1 MLEALQNAEKLLDNL
16 HIGVVLHAPDTSIL
30 FANSSALNLLHLT
43 LEQAQGRVAID
54 PHWHFV
60 DEYKVPLS
68 QEAYPVNKVL
78 ATQSELINYV
88 IGINDIQWEGITWV
102 QVNAYPVFDDYQQI
116 QQVAI
121 TMTDIT
127 QHRQDI
133 PFEAIVS
140 NANDVVLVTEAQNIE
155 GPEHPKIVY
164 VNQAFSDLTGY
175 SFYEIVGLT
184 PRVLQGINTDPK
196 AKMCIKKA
204 IQKQQSV
211 SCQLLNYKK
220 NGEEYWIEIN
230 ISPLRNSLGQV
241 VYFAAIERDITIQ
254 KQRELNLKKQADIDF
269 LTQIPNR
276 RSFTGQ
282 ANMQIHNAQQH
293 PITMVMLDIDYF
305 KKVNDTYG
313 HGAGDLILKQLGQ
326 QLSQNFRS
334 QDLLVRLGG
343 EEFGILLTQTDRF
356 IAYNL
361 MEKFRQKIAKMDMPI
376 GDGHSI
382 NIEISIGIYTLKDR
396 KESLEE
402 IIERADLA
410 LYRAKE
416 LGRNQTQVYGI
427 NATEI
432 SAI

>member
-1 MLEALQNAEKLLDNL
+1 MLQALQNAEKLLDDL

-30 FANSSALNLLHLT
+30 FANNSALKLLHLT
-43 LEQAQGRVAID
+43 LEQAQGRVALD
-54 PHWHFV
+54 PHWQFV
-60 DEYKVPLS
+60 DEYKVPLN
-68 QEAYPVNKVL
+68 QESYPVNKVL
-78 ATQSELINYV
+78 ATQSELTNYV
-88 IGINDIQWEGITWV
+88 IGINDTKRVRITWV
-102 QVNAYPVFDDYQQI
+102 QVNAYPVFDDHQQI
-116 QQVAI
+116 IQVAI
-121 TMTDIT
+121 TITDIT

-184 PRVLQGINTDPK
+184 PRVLQGINTAPEAK
-196 AKMCIKKA
+196 ACIKRA

-211 SCQLLNYKK
+211 SCQMLNYKK

-230 ISPLRNSLGQV
+230 ISPLKNALDQV
-241 VYFAAIERDITIQ
+241 VYFAAIERDISVQ

-276 RSFTGQ
+276 RSFTDL
-282 ANMQIHNAQQH
+282 AKMQIQNAQQY
-293 PITMVMLDIDYF
+293 PLTMVMLDIDHF

-361 MEKFRQKIAKMDMPI
+361 MEKFRQKIAKMDMSI
-376 GDGHSI
+376 GDGRSI
-382 NIEISIGIYTLKDR
+382 NIAISIGIYTLQGN
-396 KESLEE
+396 KENLEE

-416 LGRNQTQVYGI
+416 MGRNQTQIYGI

-432 SAI
+432 TAR